1 MLAGNKQ
8 LEFMSWHAKTA
19 ISIPSTNFKNV
30 DGGGNSG
37 FLSLSRKKS
46 KVQEIAKY
54 NPIRNWCYMTRF
66 LTNFQN
72 VDVGGSW
79 CGIAERAE
87 GTGGA
92 AARWREIEHIQIW
105 VRRNFSHV
113 LTWSIK
119 ALGLLV
125 VASLATGKKKQVLY
139 VALLCA
145 DPPSWRFPVER
156 GDQNVCGHFDIPT
169 YYYISTIVPT

>member
-1 MLAGNKQ
+1 
-8 LEFMSWHAKTA
+8 MSSLQPIFQIDFLVPENPKILRKKVQGLLNLCKSCVQIITRLLRY
-19 ISIPSTNFKNV
+19 SIPKFFMVKLLMSAFGN
-30 DGGGNSG
+30 NSG

-46 KVQEIAKY
+46 KVKEIAKH

-125 VASLATGKKKQVLY
+125 AS
-139 VALLCA
+139 
-145 DPPSWRFPVER
+145 
-156 GDQNVCGHFDIPT
+156 
-169 YYYISTIVPT
+169 

>member
-1 MLAGNKQ
+1 MIHESIFNKFSKCCRWQ
-8 LEFMSWHAKTA
+8 QFRIFIA
-19 ISIPSTNFKNV
+19 
-30 DGGGNSG
+30 
-37 FLSLSRKKS
+37 FLQKIKS
-46 KVQEIAKY
+46 ARNCQIY
-54 NPIRNWCYMTRF
+54 NNPIRNWCYMTRF

-87 GTGGA
+87 GTGGGA

-139 VALLCA
+139 VALLCS

-156 GDQNVCGHFDIPT
+156 GDQNVCGRFDIPT